1 MPPIIL
7 EVLKDIKDLFAELDQ
22 NRAARIIITTHHK
35 PDGDALGS
43 SLALWKFLKNL
54 GFDTRVVSPTDYG
67 VHLQWLPHQEHVV
80 NYEMAHKEAK
90 TLVEQADY
98 IFCLDF
104 NALHRINELGDII
117 RECKAKKIMIDHH
130 QEPEGF
136 DDFRYWTTQT
146 TSTAQLVEEVIVMWK
161 GKDAIDADI
170 ATCLYTGIMTDTGS
184 FRFDT
189 VTPHTHRTVADLIEK
204 GAKNSYIHQKV
215 FDNFSFDR
223 LQFIGYCLA
232 NKLEVIPELKTAVM
246 SVTREE
252 LVRFNIQTGDTEGL
266 VNYGLSIR
274 GIEFSALFIDRTK
287 LVKISF
293 RGSGNFPCNE
303 FSRDHFKGGG
313 HYNAAGGQSTETLE
327 EAVARFKRTLPEYK
341 KYLADQ

>member
-1 MPPIIL
+1 MQ
-7 EVLKDIKDLFAELDQ
+7 DIRELFKRLDQ
-22 NRAARIIITTHHK
+22 QADAKIVITTHHK

-43 SLALWKFLKNL
+43 SLALWKFFKNL
-54 GFDTRVVSPTDYG
+54 GYETQIVSPTDWG
-67 VHLQWLPHQEHVV
+67 LHLQWMPHQEEII
-80 NYEMAHKEAK
+80 NFEMAYGRSKEW
-90 TLVEQADY
+90 VEKADY

-104 NALHRINELGDII
+104 NALHRINQLGDLI
-117 RECKAKKIMIDHH
+117 RSCKAEKIMIDHH

-136 DDFRYWTTQT
+136 DQYRYWTTQT
-146 TSTAQLVEEVIVMWK
+146 TSTAQLVEEVILMWK
-161 GKDAIDADI
+161 GVEAIDQDM

-189 VTPHTHRTVADLIEK
+189 VTPHTHRTVAELIDR
-204 GAKNSYIHQKV
+204 GAKNSFIHQKI

-223 LQFIGYCLA
+223 LRFIGHCLA

-252 LVRFNIQTGDTEGL
+252 LVEYKIQTGDTEGL

-274 GIEFSALFIDRTK
+274 GVEFSALFIDRTK

-303 FSRDHFKGGG
+303 FSRDHFMGGG
-313 HYNAAGGQSTETLE
+313 HYNAAGGSSTETLE
-327 EAVARFKRTLPEYK
+327 EAVARFKRTLPNYK
-341 KYLADQ
+341 KYLADD